1 MNLKANINKIHSDLL
16 SKYEDVTI
24 LEKSNTQFGN
34 YFEITVNEDAKSLKM
49 VITKKSAESDTFDW
63 NYYSDP
69 LNENSVLVE
78 RRSNTSSFIDMVND
92 IFEKNRFDSDYL
104 EKIK

>member
-24 LEKSNTQFGN
+24 LEKSNTKFGN
-34 YFEITVNEDAKSLKM
+34 YFEITVNENSKSLRM
-49 VITKKSAESDTFDW
+49 VITKKSAESETFDW

-69 LNENSVLVE
+69 DSENSVLVE
-78 RRSNTSSFIDMVND
+78 RRTNTSNFIDVVND